1 LADRRP
7 VVLGSPTV
15 MGPRFVR
22 AVEWASSLHAQQRRK
37 GTDAPYL
44 SHPLAVAALVLEHGG
59 TETEVIAA
67 LLHDVIEDAGVKP
80 KKIRR
85 RFGRK
90 VARIVIA
97 CTETIDGRLP
107 SGTQAKKNAAA
118 KRGASTWRARKEQ
131 AIAHLADPATPPA
144 VVRVKA
150 ADTLANARSVVADL
164 RRIGP
169 ETWQRFNAGA
179 VEQLWYYRSLSI
191 VLTHRLPGALTDE
204 VRATVREMEALSGW
218 WFDVGDPQPGKSRRA
233 PS

>member
-1 LADRRP
+1 LADGGY
-7 VVLGSPTV
+7 VVLGGPTV
-15 MGPRFVR
+15 TGPRFVR

-37 GTDAPYL
+37 GTEAPYL

-59 TETEVIAA
+59 SEAEVIAA

-97 CTETIDGRLP
+97 CTETLDGRLP
-107 SGTQAKKNAAA
+107 SSKQAKKKSAA
-118 KRGASTWRARKEQ
+118 KRDASTWRARKEQ
-131 AIAHLADPATPPA
+131 TIAHLADPATPPG

-191 VLTHRLPGALTDE
+191 VLARRLPGALTDE
-204 VRATVREMEALSGW
+204 VRVTVREMEALSGW